1 MEVKA
6 MPRNDPLAIYL
17 HDHLAGAKVA
27 IDLLGAVRDQHAREP
42 LGQFAAELLVEIE
55 EDRAVL
61 RQLGERVG
69 AGRSSRVKEGIAW
82 LIEKGTRVK
91 LHRRA
96 GRDLG
101 TLQMLETLA
110 LGILGKLALWQA
122 LAAVAAANSR
132 LHSVDFDHLAAR
144 AQVQHD
150 RVEERRLEVARAV
163 LRADPK

>member
-1 MEVKA
+1 
-6 MPRNDPLAIYL
+6 MPMNNPLTIYL
-17 HDHLAGAKVA
+17 HDHLAGSKVA

-61 RQLGERVG
+61 RQLGEQVG
-69 AGRSSRVKEGIAW
+69 AGRSSRVKEGLAW

-132 LHSVDFDHLAAR
+132 LRSVDFDHLAAR

-163 LRADPK
+163 LRADPE

>member
-1 MEVKA
+1 
-6 MPRNDPLAIYL
+6 MPMNDPLTIYL
-17 HDHLAGAKVA
+17 HDHLAGAKVV
-27 IDLLGAVRDQHAREP
+27 IDLLGAVRDQHVREP

-55 EDRAVL
+55 EDRAIL
-61 RQLGERVG
+61 RELVEKVG
-69 AGRSSRVKEGIAW
+69 VERSSRVKEGIAW

-96 GRDLG
+96 SRGLG

-122 LAAVAAANSR
+122 LAAAAAADSR

-144 AQVQHD
+144 AQAQHN
-150 RVEERRLEVARAV
+150 RVEERRLEVARGV
-163 LRADPK
+163 LRADPE